1 MIPYF
6 FPRLYN
12 VLSSIAE
19 TFEIKLPELPSR
31 RACKDRFALYYNLNA
46 ILKAYREEQEWS
58 SAELCAFLYDFAPK
72 FVGGTN

>member
-1 MIPYF
+1 MFYHQ
-6 FPRLYN
+6 LQKH
-12 VLSSIAE
+12 LKSSS
-19 TFEIKLPELPSR
+19 PELPSR
-31 RACKDRFALYYNLNA
+31 RAYKDRFALYYNLNA